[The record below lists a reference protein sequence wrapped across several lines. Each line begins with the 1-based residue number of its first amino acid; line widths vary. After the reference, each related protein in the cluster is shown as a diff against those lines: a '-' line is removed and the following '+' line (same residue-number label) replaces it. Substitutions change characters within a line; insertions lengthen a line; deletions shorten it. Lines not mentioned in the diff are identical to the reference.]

1 MKSQRYI
8 QWFESAPKAW
18 EYETVKEQEPPR
30 PRYILWV
37 AGGRALVDGEM
48 LALSEVGD
56 YLIFNDDCVNSFNL
70 AVESPEMAIAIAKR
84 ITGCSM
90 LGLVELEDDGEYH
103 EWYDDEGREIEE
115 LAEPITSRIGA

>member
-1 MKSQRYI
+1 MQSQRYI

-115 LAEPITSRIGA
+115 LSEECQAE